1 MPHAHMAIG
10 NEFTRTHSNRKVL
23 GRISTDC
30 EASATQVVLSYC
42 WRGRAWCHRTEPS
55 KALVATSPT
64 NQKDRDRFW
73 PAFNVLCKNKNDRS
87 ISRAGESY
95 NFVLTNLRSSVTPRI
110 ASDRKSQSKW

>member
-30 EASATQVVLSYC
+30 EASATLAFLFC
-42 WRGRAWCHRTEPS
+42 FWRGRAWCHRTGPS
-55 KALVATSPT
+55 KVEVATSPT

-73 PAFNVLCKNKNDRS
+73 LAFNVLCK
-87 ISRAGESY
+87 IIAGESY
-95 NFVLTNLRSSVTPRI
+95 DESSLDHGDSRFNG
-110 ASDRKSQSKW
+110 A